1 MTRISVLIAA
11 LLLWSVPAQAYPCWV
26 IRRAVAQH
34 GEVAVESWA
43 RANGVVEKE
52 IEKARRCRR

>member
-34 GEVAVESWA
+34 GEVAVDSWA
-43 RANGVVEKE
+43 RANGV
-52 IEKARRCRR
+52 IEKKSKRPGDA